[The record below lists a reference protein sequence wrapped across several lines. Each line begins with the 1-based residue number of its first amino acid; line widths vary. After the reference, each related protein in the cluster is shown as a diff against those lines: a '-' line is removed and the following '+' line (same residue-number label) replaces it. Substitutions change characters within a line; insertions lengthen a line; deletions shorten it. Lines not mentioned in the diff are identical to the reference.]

1 MAVQVFKIPD
11 SLKKDMR
18 YSFCPGCDHGVAVRL
33 VAELIDEMGLKE
45 KTVAPASIGCSVCLY
60 DFMDVDLVEAPHGRA
75 LASATGIKRAHPD
88 KFVFTYQ
95 GDGDFASIGLAES
108 LHAALRGEKVS
119 TIVINNTT
127 YGMTGGQLGPT
138 TLIGQVTTTSTTGRT
153 VEDYGYPIKMAELV
167 ALCDGTA
174 YSARVSLDT
183 VANIRKAKQAIKKA
197 FEVQLQGLGFG
208 FVEILSTCP
217 TNWHMSPTQAHE
229 RVRNEMMK
237 VFKPGVYKDV
247 TANIIP
253 ALATS
258 QNTGNIG

>member
-1 MAVQVFKIPD
+1 MTTQVFKIPE
-11 SLKKDMR
+11 SLRDGVK

-33 VAELIDEMGLKE
+33 VAEVLDEMELRE
-45 KTVAPASIGCSVCLY
+45 KSILVASIGCSVTLY
-60 DFMDVDLVEAPHGRA
+60 DFLNVDSIEAPHGRA
-75 LASATGIKRAHPD
+75 LAEATGVKRARPD

-108 LHAALRGEKVS
+108 LHAALRGENVS
-119 TIVINNTT
+119 AICINNTT

-138 TLIGQVTTTSTTGRT
+138 TLLGQVTTTSPTGRNL
-153 VEDYGYPIKMAELV
+153 EYYGYPVKIAEHV

-174 YSARVSLDT
+174 YSARVSLDS

-197 FEVQLQGLGFG
+197 FEVQIKGLGFG

-217 TNWHMSPTQAHE
+217 TNWKMTPSQAHE

-237 VFKPGVYKDV
+237 TYVPGVYKDV
-247 TANIIP
+247 TADGQDHIMR
-253 ALATS
+253 TS
-258 QNTGNIG
+258 LM